1 MQVGPASILDISKTL
16 IPASGPATERFE
28 ILFLF
33 KTILHSGFNVEYND
47 LMIGEQKLLSF
58 GRKYGYI

>member
-1 MQVGPASILDISKTL
+1 
-16 IPASGPATERFE
+16 
-28 ILFLF
+28 LF
-33 KTILHSGFNVEYND
+33 KTILHSGFHVEYNH